1 MKELLEIIA
10 KNLVDDKES
19 VLVTETIN
27 EDGSV
32 NLSLKVAENDMG
44 KVIGKHGKIAK
55 AIRAVVKVSAHN
67 ENKKV
72 FIEIV

>member
-10 KNLVDDKES
+10 KNLVDDKDA
-19 VLVTETIN
+19 VKVTEYIKEDETI
-27 EDGSV
+27 V
-32 NLSLKVAENDMG
+32 LSLKVADEDMG

-55 AIRAVVKVSAHN
+55 AIRAVVKASMQA